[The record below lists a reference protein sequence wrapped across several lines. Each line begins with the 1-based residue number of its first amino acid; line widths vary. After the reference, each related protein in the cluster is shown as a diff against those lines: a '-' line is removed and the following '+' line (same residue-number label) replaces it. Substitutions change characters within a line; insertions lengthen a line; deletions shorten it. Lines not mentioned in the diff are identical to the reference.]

1 MATIRKEIVIKAN
14 AKHVWDVV
22 SDIGAVHQRFV
33 PGYTL
38 DTRLDGD
45 DRILFF
51 PHGGVVRERIVS
63 VDEETHRLAYS
74 VIEGSIPSLIHHHAS
89 FQVFAANDNES
100 ILVWITDFLP
110 KHTEPEM
117 RIRIDRASQV
127 IKQTIENEV
136 RKSNPIQEEK

>member
-1 MATIRKEIVIKAN
+1 MRKEIVIEAN
-14 AKHVWDVV
+14 AEQVWDAV

-38 DTRLDGD
+38 DTQLEGN
-45 DRILFF
+45 DRILYF

-63 VDEETHRLAYS
+63 IDDETYRFAYA
-74 VIEGSIPSLIHHHAS
+74 VIEGSNPSLIHHHAS
-89 FQVFAANDNES
+89 FQVFAKDENES

-117 RIRIDRASQV
+117 KIRIDRAAQV

-136 RKSNPIQEEK
+136 K

>member
-1 MATIRKEIVIKAN
+1 MRKEEKEMATIRKEIVIEAN
-14 AKHVWDVV
+14 ADQVWDAV

-38 DTRLDGD
+38 DTQLDGN
-45 DRILFF
+45 DRILYF

-63 VDEETHRLAYS
+63 IDAETYRFSYA
-74 VIEGSIPSLIHHHAS
+74 VVEGSNPPLIHHHAS
-89 FQVFAANDNES
+89 FQVFAKDENES

-110 KHTEPEM
+110 NHTEPEM

-127 IKQTIENEV
+127 IKQTIEKEV
-136 RKSNPIQEEK
+136 K